1 MPNSNKKSKDSGI
14 LGRMSSYAANV
25 AKEYSQWA
33 NQGPN
38 HPARNA
44 ESGQYWGALL
54 QGRRYDDKTGKQI
67 TGKSKNASP
76 KTKLNPVTESSIP
89 RWQDSRKPMIK
100 LKAPKK

>member
-67 TGKSKNASP
+67 TGPSKK
-76 KTKLNPVTESSIP
+76 KTYG
-89 RWQDSRKPMIK
+89 
-100 LKAPKK
+100 KAEKTPKK